1 MFISLYFIHTK
12 RKVTMRVIGGKYRG
26 KKLIPPKN
34 DDIRPTTDKARE
46 SLFNMLQY
54 YIYGSSFLDL
64 FSGSGAVSIEAISR
78 GASLVTLVEKSRESI
93 KTINANLNLI
103 ADEKSKAELI
113 NSDVINYLQISK
125 GKFDIIF
132 ADPPYAYEKTNQ
144 IIELISTR
152 KLLED
157 DGVVIIETD
166 KKENLVIPN
175 DMYIDKEKIYSI
187 SKFSII
193 KNKEK

>member
-1 MFISLYFIHTK
+1 
-12 RKVTMRVIGGKYRG
+12 MRVIGGKYRG

-54 YIYGSSFLDL
+54 YIYESSFLDL

-78 GASLVTLVEKSRESI
+78 GAKLVTLVEKSRESI
-93 KTINANLNLI
+93 KIINANLNLI
-103 ADEKSKAELI
+103 LDEKSKAELI
-113 NSDVINYLQISK
+113 NSDVISFLQTINER
-125 GKFDIIF
+125 FDIIF

-157 DGVVIIETD
+157 EGIMIIETD
-166 KKENLVIPN
+166 KNESLEIPSN
-175 DMYIDKEKIYSI
+175 MYMEKEKIYSI

-193 KNKEK
+193 KIKA

>member
-1 MFISLYFIHTK
+1 
-12 RKVTMRVIGGKYRG
+12 MRVIGGKYRG

-113 NSDVINYLQISK
+113 SNDVINFLQTTK
-125 GKFDIIF
+125 AKFDIIF
-132 ADPPYAYEKTNQ
+132 ADPPYYYEKTNQ
-144 IIELISTR
+144 IIDIIAAR

-157 DGVVIIETD
+157 DGIMIIETD
-166 KKENLVIPN
+166 KNENLIIPS

>member
-93 KTINANLNLI
+93 KTIKANLNLI
-103 ADEKSKAELI
+103 VDEKSKAELI

-175 DMYIDKEKIYSI
+175 DMYIEKEKIYSI

-193 KNKEK
+193 KIKA

>member
-103 ADEKSKAELI
+103 ADEKGKAELI

-125 GKFDIIF
+125 AKFDIIF

>member
-1 MFISLYFIHTK
+1 
-12 RKVTMRVIGGKYRG
+12 MRVIGGKYRG

-78 GASLVTLVEKSRESI
+78 GASLVTLIEKSRESI

-103 ADEKSKAELI
+103 ADEKGKAELI
-113 NSDVINYLQISK
+113 NSDVISFLQTTK
-125 GKFDIIF
+125 AKFDIIF

-175 DMYIDKEKIYSI
+175 DMYIEKEKIYSI

-193 KNKEK
+193 KIKA

>member
-54 YIYGSSFLDL
+54 YIYESSFLDL

-113 NSDVINYLQISK
+113 NNDVINFLQTTK
-125 GKFDIIF
+125 AKFDIIF
-132 ADPPYAYEKTNQ
+132 ADPPYDYEKTNQ
-144 IIELISTR
+144 IIDIISTR

-157 DGVVIIETD
+157 DGIMIIETD

-175 DMYIDKEKIYSI
+175 DMYIEKEKIYSI

-193 KNKEK
+193 KIKA

>member
-34 DDIRPTTDKARE
+34 DDIRPTMDKARE

-54 YIYGSSFLDL
+54 YIYESSFLDL

-103 ADEKSKAELI
+103 ADEKGKAELI

-125 GKFDIIF
+125 AKFDIIF

>member
-1 MFISLYFIHTK
+1 
-12 RKVTMRVIGGKYRG
+12 MRVIGGKYRG

>member
-1 MFISLYFIHTK
+1 
-12 RKVTMRVIGGKYRG
+12 MRVIGGKYKG

-54 YIYGSSFLDL
+54 YIYESSFLDL
-64 FSGSGAVSIEAISR
+64 FSGSAAVSIEAISR
-78 GASLVTLVEKSRESI
+78 GAKHVTLVEKSRESI

-113 NSDVINYLQISK
+113 NNDVINFLQTTK
-125 GKFDIIF
+125 AKFDIIF
-132 ADPPYAYEKTNQ
+132 ADPPYDYEKTNQ
-144 IIELISTR
+144 IIDIISTR

-157 DGVVIIETD
+157 DGIMIIETD
-166 KKENLVIPN
+166 KNENLIIPS

-193 KNKEK
+193 KSKEK

>member
-144 IIELISTR
+144 IIELISIR

>member
-1 MFISLYFIHTK
+1 
-12 RKVTMRVIGGKYRG
+12 MRVIGGKYRG

-54 YIYGSSFLDL
+54 YIYESSFLDL

-78 GASLVTLVEKSRESI
+78 GAKQVTLVEKSRESTKI
-93 KTINANLNLI
+93 INANLNLI
-103 ADEKSKAELI
+103 ADEKHKADLRNI
-113 NSDVINYLQISK
+113 DVISFLQTTNER
-125 GKFDIIF
+125 FDIIF
-132 ADPPYAYEKTNQ
+132 ADPPYAYEKINQ

-152 KLLED
+152 KLLAD
-157 DGVVIIETD
+157 DGIMIIETD
-166 KKENLVIPN
+166 KNENLEMPR
-175 DMYIDKEKIYSI
+175 DMYVEKEKIYSI

-193 KNKEK
+193 KIKA

>member
-1 MFISLYFIHTK
+1 MFISLYLIHTK
-12 RKVTMRVIGGKYRG
+12 RKVKMRVIGGKYRG

-54 YIYGSSFLDL
+54 YIYESSFLDL

-78 GASLVTLVEKSRESI
+78 GAKLVTLVEKSRESI
-93 KTINANLNLI
+93 KIINANLNLI
-103 ADEKSKAELI
+103 LDEKSKADLR
-113 NSDVINYLQISK
+113 NGDVISFLQTTK
-125 GKFDIIF
+125 EKFDIIF

-157 DGVVIIETD
+157 EGIMIIETD
-166 KKENLVIPN
+166 KNESLEIPSN
-175 DMYIDKEKIYSI
+175 MYMEKEKIYSI

-193 KNKEK
+193 KIKA

>member
-1 MFISLYFIHTK
+1 
-12 RKVTMRVIGGKYRG
+12 MRVIGGKYRG

-34 DDIRPTTDKARE
+34 YDIRPTTDKARE

-54 YIYGSSFLDL
+54 YIYESSFLDL
-64 FSGSGAVSIEAISR
+64 FSGSAAVSIEAISR
-78 GASLVTLVEKSRESI
+78 GAKHVTLVEKSRESI

-103 ADEKSKAELI
+103 ADEKGKAELI

-125 GKFDIIF
+125 AKFDIIF

-144 IIELISTR
+144 IIKLISTR

-166 KKENLVIPN
+166 KNENLVIPN
-175 DMYIDKEKIYSI
+175 DMYIEKEKIYSI

-193 KNKEK
+193 KIKA

>member
-1 MFISLYFIHTK
+1 
-12 RKVTMRVIGGKYRG
+12 MRVIGGKYRG

-54 YIYGSSFLDL
+54 YIYESSFLDL
-64 FSGSGAVSIEAISR
+64 FSGSAAVSIEAISR
-78 GASLVTLVEKSRESI
+78 GAKHVTLVEKSRESI

-113 NSDVINYLQISK
+113 SNDVINFLQTTK
-125 GKFDIIF
+125 AKFDIIF
-132 ADPPYAYEKTNQ
+132 SDPPYYYEKTNQ
-144 IIELISTR
+144 IIDIIAAR

-157 DGVVIIETD
+157 DGIMIIETD
-166 KKENLVIPN
+166 KNENLIIPS

>member
-54 YIYGSSFLDL
+54 YIYESSFLDL
-64 FSGSGAVSIEAISR
+64 FSGSAAVSIEAISR
-78 GASLVTLVEKSRESI
+78 GAKHVTLVEKSRESI

-103 ADEKSKAELI
+103 ADEKGKAELI

-125 GKFDIIF
+125 AKFDIIF

-144 IIELISTR
+144 IIKLISTR

-166 KKENLVIPN
+166 KNENLVIPN
-175 DMYIDKEKIYSI
+175 DMYIEKEKIYSI

-193 KNKEK
+193 KIKA